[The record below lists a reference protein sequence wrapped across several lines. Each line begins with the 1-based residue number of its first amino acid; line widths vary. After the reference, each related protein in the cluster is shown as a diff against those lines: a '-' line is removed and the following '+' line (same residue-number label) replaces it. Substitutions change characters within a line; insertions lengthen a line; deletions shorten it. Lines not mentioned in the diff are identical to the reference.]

1 MPDATGWHSSLI
13 STLGADA
20 RGLQQSVR
28 ASGFEPEAL
37 TSSGMINCPCV
48 CCLVII
54 SGLTCN
60 QFHVALQ
67 LWCCSSVLCLRMM
80 FFPLPS
86 WKNTGP
92 GLALD

>member
-13 STLGADA
+13 STLRADA

-28 ASGFEPEAL
+28 ASDFDPKAL

-67 LWCCSSVLCLRMM
+67 L
-80 FFPLPS
+80 
-86 WKNTGP
+86 
-92 GLALD
+92 